1 MIQRLAL
8 VPGRLVRKG
17 KLPLQLIG
25 EIHLRTPWFH
35 SPPCLSNGG
44 LWIAGG
50 RRLIFFPRKEGQM
63 RVELFQR
70 EQLTVHAD
78 CPFKDIACM
87 PLAQTKDATI
97 VCVIGCQITRTRIHT
112 LPKRLAS
119 ARYDKTRKTVFLPEC
134 TLQTDQS
141 AKTKKRM
148 MCPPSIPYIAVAPV
162 VTSWAV
168 AGQQVVFLYCML
180 QARVTLTT
188 FPIATPRGRS

>member
-63 RVELFQR
+63 RVELFHR

-78 CPFKDIACM
+78 CPFKDITCM

-119 ARYDKTRKTVFLPEC
+119 ARHDKTRKTVFLPEC
-134 TLQTDQS
+134 TLQTDF
-141 AKTKKRM
+141 R
-148 MCPPSIPYIAVAPV
+148 PV
-162 VTSWAV
+162 SEDEEENDVSSRHP
-168 AGQQVVFLYCML
+168 LYC
-180 QARVTLTT
+180 
-188 FPIATPRGRS
+188 GRAGSDVMGCRRPTSGVFILYASGPGHADDVPHSDP